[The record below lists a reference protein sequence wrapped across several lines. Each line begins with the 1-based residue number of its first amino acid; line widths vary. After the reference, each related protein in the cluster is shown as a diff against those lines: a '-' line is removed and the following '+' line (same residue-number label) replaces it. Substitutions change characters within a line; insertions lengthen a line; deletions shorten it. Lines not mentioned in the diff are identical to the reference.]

1 MLPEDE
7 YEITMVGLS
16 AEQAKNLSK
25 GIRGIQRTQNVQELA
40 QLYSEADVLIN
51 PTYEDN
57 FPTVNIEA
65 LACGTHVIT
74 YRTGG
79 SPEAI
84 REGGERKEGKESIE
98 SYPTG
103 VVIEQGNV
111 TALANAIM
119 QMRDKPLSSTD
130 CCKRAEE
137 LFDKDKCLEKYVELY
152 EEIADI

>member
-7 YEITMVGLS
+7 YEITIVGLS
-16 AEQAKNLSK
+16 AEQAKNLPK

-65 LACGTHVIT
+65 LACGTPVIT

-79 SPEAI
+79 SPEAVRDEVSGGFMGFWWNRTI
-84 REGGERKEGKESIE
+84 QYQHGDRTRKRSGPRQCRHADEGQTTFISR
-98 SYPTG
+98 
-103 VVIEQGNV
+103 
-111 TALANAIM
+111 
-119 QMRDKPLSSTD
+119 LS
-130 CCKRAEE
+130 
-137 LFDKDKCLEKYVELY
+137 
-152 EEIADI
+152 

>member
-16 AEQAKNLSK
+16 AEQAKNLPQ

-65 LACGTHVIT
+65 LACGTPVIT

-79 SPEAI
+79 SPEAVD
-84 REGGERKEGKESIE
+84 EK
-98 SYPTG
+98 TG
-103 VVIEQGNV
+103 LVIEQGNV
-111 TALANAIM
+111 NALVNAIM
-119 QMRDKPLSSTD
+119 QMNDNPLSITD
-130 CCKRAEE
+130 CRQRAET
-137 LFDKDKCLEKYVELY
+137 LFDKDKCFETYIELY
-152 EEIADI
+152 EELLKR

>member
-16 AEQAKNLSK
+16 AEQAKNLPK

-40 QLYSEADVLIN
+40 RLYSEADVLIN

-65 LACGTHVIT
+65 LACGTPVIT
-74 YRTGG
+74 YKTGG

-84 REGGERKEGKESIE
+84 DEK
-98 SYPTG
+98 TG
-103 VVIEQGNV
+103 VVVEQGNV
-111 TALANAIM
+111 VALANAIM
-119 QMRDKPLSSTD
+119 QLREHPLSSEA
-130 CCKRAEE
+130 CRQRAEA
-137 LFDKDKCLEKYVELY
+137 LFDKDKCFEQYVELY
-152 EEIADI
+152 EELLKK

>member
-1 MLPEDE
+1 MDIYKLRTMLPEDE

-16 AEQAKNLSK
+16 AEQAKNLPK

-65 LACGTHVIT
+65 LACGTPVIT

-79 SPEAI
+79 SPEAVD
-84 REGGERKEGKESIE
+84 EK
-98 SYPTG
+98 TG
-103 VVIEQGNV
+103 VVIDQGNV
-111 TALANAIM
+111 EALAEAIK
-119 QMRDKPLSSTD
+119 QMRENPLSSTD
-130 CCKRAEE
+130 CRKRAEE
-137 LFDKDKCLEKYVELY
+137 LFDKDKCFEKYVELY
-152 EEIADI
+152 EELLGAR